1 MLFIIKY
8 NFDIPCFYKKYLG
21 IECPWCGC
29 QRALKLLLD
38 GKILDSFLMFPALI
52 PLIIMF
58 IVLAIHIFF
67 KIKNGNKI
75 LVSLFVLNVVIIIV
89 NYLVKLIL

>member
-38 GKILDSFLMFPALI
+38 GKILDSFFVYI
-52 PLIIMF
+52 Y
-58 IVLAIHIFF
+58 VHTHFF
-67 KIKNGNKI
+67 QNKEWQQNFG
-75 LVSLFVLNVVIIIV
+75 VTFCFKCRHYNS
-89 NYLVKLIL
+89 